1 MPRIYNKDVRTW
13 FIFVLVTG
21 LLGFLNVGAPLDL
34 VFNAV
39 RAKIIEKKVSGDT
52 IIVGIDDEA
61 LQAIGPWPWS
71 GEQLA
76 DLNNRLVQA
85 GAQRI
90 AYTLPLSGLSK
101 DAAETFSQSIDE
113 TDAQIYLSATKVEFG
128 GGLKDVWPQ
137 DPLSA
142 RDNFVSAANFVRF
155 WEGVEY
161 LEYRTLY
168 DDEVLTG
175 LASEL
180 SGVRGQVGERFPVDY
195 TYHVNDIPYISAA
208 EAIKNRID
216 EDALI
221 GRNVLVGMNSARVS
235 QLFKVPGQE
244 NAPPVFVH
252 ALGVETLKAGRP
264 LNLGMWPLWW
274 GACLFSLLIFS
285 DLGRKHAV
293 LASNTAVL
301 ALLAAPL
308 ALVLLRVHF
317 QSSPAF
323 LLLLF
328 TAVSVNRRRFGDKQR
343 SCGSVNPLSGLKT
356 LNAVRLE
363 DGNDQR
369 YVVACCIRRFADIIS
384 ALPPGGERAV
394 VMELV
399 KRLELCTG
407 QAELF
412 QGEDGGF
419 YWYVD
424 AQSATD
430 LDDQFRAM
438 ALIFRTPVSHNEQSF
453 DINISFGVD
462 AETGLAVSSRF
473 VNALSAAQ
481 DAQRDE
487 VLWKQHD
494 PAQREAKTWELTFRA
509 DLERALA
516 CGEIW
521 VAFQPQISLHT
532 GELQGCEALV
542 RWTHATRGPIS
553 PQLFVEQ
560 AERNGGIEILTEFVL
575 NRSLKVVKEL
585 QARNVDVPV
594 SVNLSPRLLDEDG
607 FVEQAAA
614 ALETHAL
621 DARLLTLEI
630 TETRQIIYN
639 NNMQQRMMKLRDLG
653 VGLSIDDYGTGMSTL
668 EYLRQI
674 PATELKIDRC
684 FTSGI
689 CNNAQDRVLIKSTVE
704 LAHALNMSVV
714 VEGVETLE
722 VQELSRQLGADFA
735 QGYGISHPL
744 ACTEY
749 IDWVENY
756 KKIPTNFNRAC

>member
-1 MPRIYNKDVRTW
+1 M
-13 FIFVLVTG
+13 
-21 LLGFLNVGAPLDL
+21 DL

-76 DLNNRLVQA
+76 DLNNRLVQS

-90 AYTLPLSGLSK
+90 AYTLPLRDLT
-101 DAAETFSQSIDE
+101 DAAAARFSQSIDAV
-113 TDAQIYLSATKVEFG
+113 DAQIYLSATKEEVVG
-128 GGLKDVWPQ
+128 GERDVWPQ
-137 DPLSA
+137 EPLNA
-142 RDNFVSAANFVRF
+142 RNNFVSISNYLRY
-155 WEGVEY
+155 WDGVEE
-161 LEYRTLY
+161 LEYQTRY
-168 DDEVLTG
+168 DNEVLTG

-180 SGVRGQVGERFPVDY
+180 SGVRGGVGEEFPIDY
-195 TYHVNDIPYISAA
+195 TFRIKDIPYIGAESIIRDRPGISILDGRDVVVGMSSATLS
-208 EAIKNRID
+208 KSY
-216 EDALI
+216 
-221 GRNVLVGMNSARVS
+221 NVLGQVS
-235 QLFKVPGQE
+235 
-244 NAPPVFVH
+244 APPVFVH
-252 ALGVETLKAGRP
+252 VLGLETLKAGRP
-264 LNLGMWPLWW
+264 IRLGMWSLWG
-274 GACLFSLLIFS
+274 GACIFSLLIFS
-285 DLGRKHAV
+285 NLRRNHAV
-293 LASNTAVL
+293 LASNTALV
-301 ALLAAPL
+301 ALLTAPI
-308 ALVLLRVHF
+308 ALDVFHLHF

-328 TAVSVNRRRFGDKQR
+328 TTISVNRRRFVDKQR
-343 SCGSVNPLSGLKT
+343 SSGSVNPLSGLKT

-363 DGNDQR
+363 DGNDNR

-424 AQSATD
+424 VQSATD

-487 VLWKQHD
+487 VLWKQYD
-494 PAQREAKTWELTFRA
+494 PTQREAKTWELTFRA

-575 NRSLKVVKEL
+575 NRSLEVVKEL
-585 QARNVDVPV
+585 QARKIDIPV
-594 SVNLSPRLLDEDG
+594 SVNLSPRLLDADG

-639 NNMQQRMMKLRDLG
+639 NDMQQRMMKLRDLG

-722 VQELSRQLGADFA
+722 VQELSRQLGADLA

-749 IDWVENY
+749 LEWVENY
-756 KKIPTNFNRAC
+756 EKIPTNFNRAC

>member
-1 MPRIYNKDVRTW
+1 M
-13 FIFVLVTG
+13 
-21 LLGFLNVGAPLDL
+21 DL

-85 GAQRI
+85 GAERI
-90 AYTLPLSGLSK
+90 AYTLPLRDLT
-101 DAAETFSQSIDE
+101 DAAAARFSQSIDAV
-113 TDAQIYLSATKVEFG
+113 DAQIYLSATKEEVVG
-128 GGLKDVWPQ
+128 GERDVWPQ
-137 DPLSA
+137 EPLNA
-142 RDNFVSAANFVRF
+142 RNNFVSIWNYLRY
-155 WEGVEY
+155 WDGVEE
-161 LEYRTLY
+161 LEYQTRY
-168 DDEVLTG
+168 DNEVLTG

-180 SGVRGQVGERFPVDY
+180 SGVRGGVGEEFPIDY
-195 TYHVNDIPYISAA
+195 TFRIKDIPYIGAESIIRDRPGINILDGRDVVVGMSSATLS
-208 EAIKNRID
+208 KSY
-216 EDALI
+216 
-221 GRNVLVGMNSARVS
+221 NVLGQVS
-235 QLFKVPGQE
+235 
-244 NAPPVFVH
+244 APPVFVQV
-252 ALGVETLKAGRP
+252 LGLETLKAGRP
-264 LNLGMWPLWW
+264 IRLGMWSLWV
-274 GACLFSLLIFS
+274 GACVFSLMIFS
-285 DLGRKHAV
+285 DLRRKHAV
-293 LASNTAVL
+293 LVSNVALVV
-301 ALLAAPL
+301 LLAAPI
-308 ALVLLRVHF
+308 ALDVFHIRF
-317 QSSPAF
+317 QSSPSF

-328 TAVSVNRRRFGDKQR
+328 TTISVNRRRFVDKQR
-343 SCGSVNPLSGLKT
+343 SSGSVNPVSGLKT
-356 LNAVRLE
+356 INAVRHE

-369 YVVACCIRRFADIIS
+369 FVIAGCIRRFVDIIS
-384 ALPPGGERAV
+384 ALPPGGERFV
-394 VMELV
+394 VGELV

-424 AQSATD
+424 AQSPTE

-438 ALIFRTPVSHNEQSF
+438 ALIFRTPVSLGDQSF

-487 VLWKQHD
+487 VLWKQYD

-521 VAFQPQISLHT
+521 VAFQPQISLHS
-532 GELQGCEALV
+532 GELKGCEALV
-542 RWTHATRGPIS
+542 RWTHSSRGPIS
-553 PQLFVEQ
+553 PQQFVEQ
-560 AERNGGIEILTEFVL
+560 AERNGCIEILTEFVL
-575 NRSLKVVKEL
+575 NRSLEVVKEL
-585 QARNVDVPV
+585 QARNVDIPV
-594 SVNLSPRLLDEDG
+594 SVNLSPRLLDADG
-607 FVEQAAA
+607 FVDKAAA
-614 ALETHAL
+614 ALETHAM

-639 NNMQQRMMKLRDLG
+639 NDMQHRMMKLRDLG

-722 VQELSRQLGADFA
+722 VQELSRQLGADLA

-749 IDWVENY
+749 LEWVENY
-756 KKIPTNFNRAC
+756 EKIPTNFNRAC